1 MLFPPWLPQVLF
13 ISVQHMATRSIFVLL
28 KFVFV
33 GLGFACTL
41 EGFSRIGGGRDV
53 LFWAQRME
61 AGGLVEGFPSNS
73 CFALCR

>member
-1 MLFPPWLPQVLF
+1 MLFPPRLPQVLF
-13 ISVQHMATRSIFVLL
+13 VSVQYMATRSIFVLF

-41 EGFSRIGGGRDV
+41 KGFSRIGEGRDDV
-53 LFWAQRME
+53 FWAQRME

-73 CFALCR
+73 CSALCR

>member
-1 MLFPPWLPQVLF
+1 MLFPPRLPQVLF
-13 ISVQHMATRSIFVLL
+13 VSVQYMATRSIFVLF

-41 EGFSRIGGGRDV
+41 KGFSRIGEGRDDV
-53 LFWAQRME
+53 FWAQRME